1 MELSPAIPALI
12 TTQKQL
18 SGWPI
23 PLLRQLWVCMG
34 LEFRQSPPALRRQE
48 EIPVSLTARQQVIL
62 RLIAQGMT
70 DKQIAAELRICQD
83 TVRYHKKNLY
93 RLLEA
98 ENGAQAV
105 FLALRT
111 GLLPR

>member
-1 MELSPAIPALI
+1 MELSPAILALI

-34 LEFRQSPPALRRQE
+34 LEFRQSPPTLGRQE
-48 EIPVSLTARQQVIL
+48 VPVSLTARQQVIL

-83 TVRYHKKNLY
+83 TGKADNSIERSTYFMTHIGQES
-93 RLLEA
+93 RL
-98 ENGAQAV
+98 Q
-105 FLALRT
+105 T
-111 GLLPR
+111 I

>member
-1 MELSPAIPALI
+1 MELSPAILALI

-34 LEFRQSPPALRRQE
+34 LEFRQSPPTLWRQE
-48 EIPVSLTARQQVIL
+48 VPVSLTARQQVIL